1 MTEPDPS
8 TLTADG
14 IAGMAPREFARLV
27 KQTPASQLAE
37 LTAGELREPILAEVF
52 SRMTSRLRPEKAA
65 RLRAL
70 IRWRIGGRSD
80 GGCDEY
86 ETAIDHGSCTVGPR
100 TAAEPR
106 LTVTTD
112 AVSFLK
118 LASGNASG
126 PVLFMTGKLK
136 LAGDLGLGAGLTS
149 IFDIPK
155 A

>member
-1 MTEPDPS
+1 MTDPVETITVES
-8 TLTADG
+8 
-14 IAGMAPREFARLV
+14 IAAMTPQEFARLV
-27 KQTPASQLAE
+27 KQTPTKQIAE
-37 LTAGELREPILAEVF
+37 LTSGELREPILAEVF
-52 SRMTSRLRPEKAA
+52 SRMTSRLRPDKAEN
-65 RLRAL
+65 LTAL
-70 IRWRIGGRSD
+70 VRWRISGGPD
-80 GGCDEY
+80 GGYDEY
-86 ETAIDHGSCTVGPR
+86 ETAIDRGKCAVGPR
-100 TAAEPR
+100 TEAEPR

>member
-1 MTEPDPS
+1 MSDDS
-8 TLTADG
+8 TLTARD
-14 IAGMAPREFARLV
+14 IAGMSPEEFARLV
-27 KQTPASQLAE
+27 KQTPGKQLAE
-37 LTAGELREPILAEVF
+37 LTSGELREPILAEVF
-52 SRMTSRLRPEKAA
+52 SRMAGRLRPDKAA

-70 IRWRIGGRSD
+70 IRWRIGGRPD
-80 GGCDEY
+80 GGHDEY
-86 ETAIDHGSCTVGPR
+86 ETAIDGGACTVGPR
-100 TAAEPR
+100 SDAEPR

-112 AVSFLK
+112 AVSFLR